1 MIKNI
6 FRLNSQII
14 VTLDDGTTFE
24 SNKCTDKLYN
34 EVCKIKEENTNVV
47 ERLQALFSEK
57 LNKYI
62 KTKNSSIITIK
73 EGSAYMPEIS
83 ALSIPQMLVDKIVEA
98 ESNGDTDAITAYKNF
113 WTLLSLNPNS
123 AVRDNLFWF
132 LNKWGMSICK
142 SGLFVAYR
150 NVNLKSKGTKF
161 DEVLT
166 SFVSR
171 EYFNLKSKKK
181 NPANYIVTLKDNSYI
196 LFDTDS
202 QDELIHK
209 DYIIIGNVKTLYDNI
224 ISCNSEAGTV
234 YTDNY
239 TQTFEIRLG
248 HIVSMPRKDVDENPD
263 NQCSRGLHIG
273 GKGWLKSNYCGNI
286 GLKVLVNPADVC
298 ATPKVDNYGK
308 TRTCAYYPIQVINS
322 NQDGYV
328 DDDTVPDGF
337 EADFIN
343 KISYTGTIN
352 NEDND
357 HYKLVI
363 PEFVK
368 KPHVENIY
376 SSLRDTASK
385 ISRKV

>member
-14 VTLDDGTTFE
+14 VTLDDGKTFE
-24 SNKCTDKLYN
+24 SNECTDKLYN
-34 EVCKIKEENTNVV
+34 EVCKIKQENTDVV
-47 ERLQALFSEK
+47 ERLQGLFCK
-57 LNKYI
+57 TFDTYI
-62 KTKNSSIITIK
+62 KVKKSSIITIK
-73 EGSAYMPEIS
+73 DGSAYMPEIS

-150 NVNLKSKGTKF
+150 NVELKSRGTKF
-161 DEVLT
+161 DESLT
-166 SFVSR
+166 SFVSC
-171 EYFNLKSKKK
+171 EYFNLKNKKK
-181 NPANYIVTLKDNSYI
+181 NPANYIVTLKDDSYI

-234 YTDNY
+234 YTDNH
-239 TQTFEIRLG
+239 TRTFEIRLG
-248 HIVSMPRKDVDENPD
+248 HIVSMPREDVDENPD

-273 GKGWLKSNYCGNI
+273 GKDWLEYNYCGNI
-286 GLKVLVNPADVC
+286 GIKVLVNPADVC
-298 ATPKVDNYGK
+298 ATPRKSDYGK
-308 TRTCAYYPIQVINS
+308 TRTCAYYPIQIINF
-322 NQDGYV
+322 NQDGHV

-337 EADFIN
+337 EVDFLN

-363 PEFVK
+363 PEFIEK
-368 KPHVENIY
+368 QHVENIY
-376 SSLRDTASK
+376 NSLRDTASK
-385 ISRKV
+385 INRKV

>member
-14 VTLDDGTTFE
+14 VTLDDSKTFE

-34 EVCKIKEENTNVV
+34 EVCKIKQENTNVV
-47 ERLQALFSEK
+47 ERLQALFNEK
-57 LNKYI
+57 FNKYVKI
-62 KTKNSSIITIK
+62 KNSSIITIK
-73 EGSAYMPEIS
+73 DGSAYMPEIS
-83 ALSIPQMLVDKIVEA
+83 ALSIPQMLVDRIVEA

-132 LNKWGMSICK
+132 LDKWGMSICK

-150 NVNLKSKGTKF
+150 NVDLKSNGTKF

-166 SFVSR
+166 RFVSR
-171 EYFNLKSKKK
+171 EYFNLKNKKK
-181 NPANYIVTLKDNSYI
+181 DPVDYIIALKDNSYI
-196 LFDTDS
+196 LFHIS
-202 QDELIHK
+202 EQNEIIIK
-209 DYIIIGNVKTLYDNI
+209 DFIIIGNLKTLYDNI

-239 TQTFEIRLG
+239 THTFEIRLG
-248 HIVSMPRKDVDENPD
+248 HIVSIPRSQVDET
-263 NQCSRGLHIG
+263 QVSCSRGLHCG
-273 GKGWLKSNYCGNI
+273 GRAWLKSNYCGKI
-286 GLKVLVNPADVC
+286 GIKVLVNPSDVC
-298 ATPKVDNYGK
+298 SVPKIDNYGK
-308 TRTCAYYPIQVINS
+308 MRTCAYYPVQIINF
-322 NQDGYV
+322 NQYGDV
-328 DDDTVPDGF
+328 NDEIVPDGF
-337 EADFIN
+337 ETDFIN

-363 PEFVK
+363 PEFVEK
-368 KPHVENIY
+368 QHIENIY
-376 SSLRDTASK
+376 NSLKDTASK
-385 ISRKV
+385 INRKV

>member
-1 MIKNI
+1 MIKNV
-6 FRLNSQII
+6 FRLDSQII

-34 EVCKIKEENTNVV
+34 EVCKIKQENTNVV
-47 ERLQALFSEK
+47 ERLKALFNEEFG
-57 LNKYI
+57 KYI
-62 KTKNSSIITIK
+62 KIKNSSIITIK
-73 EGSAYMPEIS
+73 DGSAYMPEIS

-98 ESNGDTDAITAYKNF
+98 ESNGDVDAITAYKNF

-132 LNKWGMSICK
+132 LDKWGMSICK

-150 NVNLKSKGTKF
+150 NVDLKSKGTKF

-171 EYFNLKSKKK
+171 EYFNLKARKE
-181 NPANYIVTLKDNSYI
+181 NPSDYIVTLKDNNYI
-196 LFDTDS
+196 LSDTDS
-202 QDELIHK
+202 QDKLIHE

-239 TQTFEIRLG
+239 THTFEIRLG
-248 HIVSMPRKDVDENPD
+248 HIVSMPRSQVDET
-263 NQCSRGLHIG
+263 QVSCSRGLHCG
-273 GKGWLKSNYCGNI
+273 GRAWLKSNYCGKI
-286 GLKVLVNPADVC
+286 GIKVLVNPSDVC
-298 ATPKVDNYGK
+298 SVPKIDDYGK
-308 TRTCAYYPIQVINS
+308 MRTCAYYPIQIINF
-322 NQDGYV
+322 NKYGDV
-328 DDDTVPDGF
+328 DNEAVPDGF

-368 KPHVENIY
+368 KQHVENIY

-385 ISRKV
+385 INRKV